1 MNPEVVEKLTSL
13 NRQFYQDFARHF
25 SDTRL
30 RLQPGIRTIIER
42 LPGNLCALDLGCGNG
57 SLACALVSSLRSGYY
72 LGMDFSDTLLEI
84 ARDRVAAV
92 GSGES
97 LLTTKWLQADLT
109 GRDWPQAVSALPYS
123 EIFAFAVLH
132 HIPGADTRLELLHSL
147 RRLIQDGGHLYLSN
161 WQFLN
166 SERLRGRILPWE
178 MISLEDGQ
186 LDPGDYLLDWRRGGL
201 GLRYAHH
208 YSQRELDLLAEKSGF
223 RVVDVFLSDGKQG
236 NLGLYNIWSAN

>member
-1 MNPEVVEKLTSL
+1 
-13 NRQFYQDFARHF
+13 
-25 SDTRL
+25 
-30 RLQPGIRTIIER
+30 
-42 LPGNLCALDLGCGNG
+42 
-57 SLACALVSSLRSGYY
+57 
-72 LGMDFSDTLLEI
+72 MDFSDTLLEI

>member
-1 MNPEVVEKLTSL
+1 MLTLL
-13 NRQFYQDFARHF
+13 NRQFYQDFALHF

-30 RLQPGIRTIIER
+30 RLQPGIRKIIER
-42 LPGNLCALDLGCGNG
+42 LPGDLCALDLGCGNG
-57 SLACALVSSLRSGYY
+57 SLACALVSSSRTGHY

-97 LLTTKWLQADLT
+97 LLTTKWLKADLT
-109 GRDWPQAVSALPYS
+109 DRDWTQAVSALAYS

-132 HIPGADTRLELLHSL
+132 HIPGADTRLELLKSL
-147 RRLIQDGGHLYLSN
+147 RRLIQDGGQLYLSN

-178 MISLEDGQ
+178 MVGLEDGQ
-186 LDPGDYLLDWRRGGL
+186 LDREDYLLDWRRGGL
-201 GLRYAHH
+201 GLRYA
-208 YSQRELDLLAEKSGF
+208 
-223 RVVDVFLSDGKQG
+223 LS
-236 NLGLYNIWSAN
+236 LIHI